1 MKIITIFTFLFSWSV
16 FNCSGKGSL
25 IAEYSKQF
33 NVDKHLICAIIKVE
47 SNFNPVAINKN
58 DGPSD
63 SLGLMQIKYS
73 TARELGFR
81 GTPKQLISPNYN
93 LKYGIKY
100 LAKAQ
105 EKFNNVSHVIQAY
118 NGGLAVKI
126 KDHTSYTRKV
136 LRAKIWCKENIGG
149 ML

>member
-1 MKIITIFTFLFSWSV
+1 MKIILFIFLFSWSV
-16 FNCSGKGSL
+16 FNCSCKENL
-25 IAEYSKQF
+25 IDIYSKQF
-33 NVDKHLICAIIKVE
+33 NVDRHLICAIIKVE

-81 GTPKQLISPNYN
+81 GTPKQLVNPVYN

-105 EKFNNVSHVIQAY
+105 EKFNNISHVIQAY
-118 NGGLAVKI
+118 NGGLGVKI
-126 KDHTSYTRKV
+126 KEHTPYTKKV
-136 LRAKIWCKENIGG
+136 LKAKGWCKERIGE
-149 ML
+149 MI